1 MIPCYPC
8 IVRPCHISHGHALA
22 IVACLFSAPIATA
35 QSRSSLQIFT
45 DPDSAQVM
53 LDGATSPELQKTPY
67 VNDKMLPG
75 THVVLLHSPNSAYGP
90 ILRTILLEAGQDTTL
105 SETFEYRTKAFHAE
119 HLSIA
124 PWRLEVLSGFE
135 YLRYLGYQSAGSLS
149 PNKSTLST
157 ASSYSSDSIPTSLR
171 VPVTMRLGLPWGL
184 ETHFLLPLAQRTEID
199 GSSKG
204 IGFSDATMGIKWT
217 YQDIN
222 SALDLT
228 WIAGNASASRLGSN
242 SKGLQLSVITNQDWS
257 QFDIFGQLGY
267 RKNFSNI
274 DSRTIGDAI
283 LARLRIGYLLHN
295 YFLPFLEADADGQL
309 ANTYGTATPKN
320 SSYVITFEPGLIWQV
335 SPNLSTEFGVP
346 LGLIAKN
353 AETHWGVNISLA
365 WKFSL
370 FKEGRAVSS
379 NVPNMAQGN
388 ISAYGHVISKT
399 QPTSTGM
406 HLLFDSHEVTN
417 AQYRQFCEKTGHEHP
432 TDPDFPEM
440 PKYFDDPQ
448 FSNYPVVNISI
459 EDARTYATW
468 IGKRL
473 PTVTEW
479 THEFSETTLPATH
492 IACGLNAPEPTTS
505 RYQGGG
511 MYNYIGN
518 VAEWV
523 ESDRGATNSAYI
535 AGGFYSL
542 PIERCLDKTRMIDI
556 ASPTG
561 SKFIGFRLVT
571 EVK

>member
-1 MIPCYPC
+1 MISCYPH
-8 IVRPCHISHGHALA
+8 VRSYRISRGFAAA
-22 IVACLFSAPIATA
+22 IVTCLFFVQIAA
-35 QSRSSLQIFT
+35 AKSRSSLQIFT
-45 DPDSAQVM
+45 DPDSAEVM

-75 THVVLLHSPNSAYGP
+75 THTIFLRSPNSAYKP
-90 ILRTILLEAGQDTTL
+90 ILRTIFLEAEQDATL

-119 HLSIA
+119 HLSLA
-124 PWRLEVLSGFE
+124 PWKLEVASGFE
-135 YLRYLGYQSAGSLS
+135 YLRYIGYQSAGSLS
-149 PNKSTLST
+149 ANKSTLST

-171 VPVTMRLGLPWGL
+171 IPVTMRLGLPWGL
-184 ETHFLLPLAQRTEID
+184 ETHFLFPLAKRTEID

-217 YQDIN
+217 YQALN
-222 SALDLT
+222 SALDMT
-228 WIAGNASASRLGSN
+228 WVAGNALASRLGSD
-242 SKGLQLSVITNQDWS
+242 SKGLQLSIITNQNWS
-257 QFDIFGQLGY
+257 QFDLFGQLGY
-267 RKNFSNI
+267 RKNFSNM
-274 DSRTIGDAI
+274 DSGAIGDAI
-283 LARLRIGYLLHN
+283 LARLRIGYLLRN
-295 YFLPFLEADADGQL
+295 RFLPFLEADADGQL
-309 ANTYGTATPKN
+309 ANTYGTVTPKN
-320 SSYVITFEPGLIWQV
+320 SSYVLTFEPGFIWQV
-335 SPNLSTEFGVP
+335 SPNLSTELGVP

-353 AETHWGVNISLA
+353 AETRWGVNMSLA
-365 WKFSL
+365 CEFAL
-370 FKEGRAVSS
+370 FKDAKAASS
-379 NVPNMAQGN
+379 KVPSVAQGN
-388 ISAYGHVISKT
+388 VSAYGYATSQA
-399 QPTSTGM
+399 QPTSAGI

-432 TDPDFPEM
+432 TDPDFSGM
-440 PKYFDDPQ
+440 PNYFDDPQ

-459 EDARTYATW
+459 EDARAYASW

-479 THEFSETTLPATH
+479 TREFSEATMPATRV
-492 IACGLNAPEPTTS
+492 ACGLDAPESATS

-542 PIERCLDKTRMIDI
+542 PTERCLDKTRMIDI

-571 EVK
+571 EIK